1 MSEIDSSSNEY
12 NAVEPP
18 HYKRGP
24 IITRDIG
31 EAITKGKSVFQF
43 SIQCIEVMR
52 HIKDPRLATAFKYL
66 WRVAFGGKT
75 DPNYIATQQEV
86 EERDL
91 KSAMWYLQD
100 YLNHPPARAAVDID
114 EAYDVRHFG
123 TEEPIATHRV
133 TMAKSEEWME

>member
-86 EERDL
+86 DERDWSEIENL
-91 KSAMWYLQD
+91 EK
-100 YLNHPPARAAVDID
+100 
-114 EAYDVRHFG
+114 G
-123 TEEPIATHRV
+123 GPIAIADYFIHNDRDV
-133 TMAKSEEWME
+133 AWLHNQLHDVLKHCEFVD